1 LADSVSEAAHRVV
14 LRPGHTDLDDWR
26 AVRDGTAA
34 ALGEGWQAPVR
45 AAARTVADVIAHGE
59 VVYGINTGFGKLAST
74 RIAPEALA
82 QLQLN
87 IVRSHAAGI
96 GPALPDRVVRL
107 TLALKAA
114 SLARGHSG
122 VRVELVE
129 ALRALLAADV
139 LPVIPAQGSVG
150 ASGDLAPLA
159 HLALVLIGEGEA
171 RLPDGRI
178 VAGAEA
184 LRVAALA
191 PLVFGPKEGLALL
204 NGTQVSTALA
214 LDALF
219 AIEDAFAAA
228 LVTGA
233 LSVDGARGSDT
244 PFDPRIQAVRG
255 HAGQAEVAAAL
266 RRLLAGS
273 AIRESHRV
281 GDPRV
286 QDPYSLR
293 CQPQVMGAALDLIRT
308 AAAML
313 AAEAN
318 AVSDNPL
325 VFPDTGEILSG
336 GNFHAEPVAFAA
348 DMVALAVAEIG
359 NLAER
364 RVALLTDPVM
374 TGLPAFLAPDP
385 GLQSGFMLAQV
396 TAAALAA
403 ENKALAAPR
412 SIDTIP
418 TSANQEDHVSM
429 ATAAARRLGEMAGNL
444 AAIVGIEALLA
455 AQAVEFHR
463 PLRSSDALEHAIALL
478 RARVPRWTEDRAM
491 APDIAAARALVEDGT
506 FASLCP
512 LVLPSRPG

>member
-1 LADSVSEAAHRVV
+1 MSVALTPGALGLAE
-14 LRPGHTDLDDWR
+14 LR
-26 AVRDGTAA
+26 AVAA
-34 ALGEGWQAPVR
+34 GAPVALAEGWQETVH
-45 AAARTVADVIAHGE
+45 AAARAVAEVITRGE

-87 IVRSHAAGI
+87 IVRSHAAGT

-122 VRVELVE
+122 VRVETVE
-129 ALRALLAADV
+129 TLLALLGADV
-139 LPVIPAQGSVG
+139 LPVIPARGSVG

-171 RLPDGRI
+171 HLPDGST
-178 VAGAEA
+178 VPGAEA
-184 LRVAALA
+184 LRRAGLAPIALA
-191 PLVFGPKEGLALL
+191 AKEGLALL

-219 AIEDAFAAA
+219 RIEDAFAAA

-255 HAGQAEVAAAL
+255 HPGQTDVAAAL
-266 RRLLAGS
+266 RVLLAGS

-293 CQPQVMGAALDLIRT
+293 CQPQVMGAALEMIRAS
-308 AAAML
+308 AATL
-313 AAEAN
+313 EREAN

-325 VFPDTGEILSG
+325 VFPETGEILSG

-348 DMVALAVAEIG
+348 DMLALAVAEAG

-385 GLQSGFMLAQV
+385 GLHSGFMLAQV

-403 ENKALAAPR
+403 ENKALATPR
-412 SIDTIP
+412 SIDTVP

-429 ATAAARRLGEMAGNL
+429 ATGAALRLDEMAGNL
-444 AAIVGIEALLA
+444 AAIIGIEALLA

-463 PLRSSDALEHAIALL
+463 PLRSSRTLEQAIALL
-478 RARVPRWTEDRAM
+478 RARVPRWIEDRAL

-506 FASLCP
+506 LASLCP
-512 LVLPSRPG
+512 AALPSRLD

>member
-1 LADSVSEAAHRVV
+1 MSVALTPGALGLAE
-14 LRPGHTDLDDWR
+14 LR
-26 AVRDGTAA
+26 AVAVGAPV
-34 ALGEGWQAPVR
+34 ALAEGWQETVH
-45 AAARTVADVIAHGE
+45 AAARAVAEVITRGE

-87 IVRSHAAGI
+87 IVRSHAAGT

-114 SLARGHSG
+114 SLARGRSG
-122 VRVELVE
+122 VRVETVE
-129 ALRALLAADV
+129 ALLALLGADV
-139 LPVIPAQGSVG
+139 LPVIPARGSVG

-159 HLALVLIGEGEA
+159 HLALVLIGEGKA
-171 RLPDGRI
+171 RLPDGRT
-178 VAGAEA
+178 VPGAEA
-184 LRVAALA
+184 LRRAGLA
-191 PLVFGPKEGLALL
+191 PIGLAAKEGLALL

-219 AIEDAFAAA
+219 RIEDTFAAA

-255 HAGQAEVAAAL
+255 HPGQTDVAAAL
-266 RRLLAGS
+266 RVLLAGS

-293 CQPQVMGAALDLIRT
+293 CQPQVMGAALEMIRAS
-308 AAAML
+308 AATL
-313 AAEAN
+313 EREAN

-325 VFPDTGEILSG
+325 VFPETGEILSG

-348 DMVALAVAEIG
+348 DMLALAVAEAG

-385 GLQSGFMLAQV
+385 GLHSGFMLAQV

-403 ENKALAAPR
+403 ENKALATPR
-412 SIDTIP
+412 SIDTVP

-429 ATAAARRLGEMAGNL
+429 ATGAALRLDEMAGNL
-444 AAIVGIEALLA
+444 AAIIGIEALLA

-463 PLRSSDALEHAIALL
+463 PLRSSRTLEQAIALL
-478 RARVPRWTEDRAM
+478 RARVPRWIEDRAL

-506 FASLCP
+506 LASLCP
-512 LVLPSRPG
+512 AALPSRLD

>member
-1 LADSVSEAAHRVV
+1 MSATLTPGAIRLADLRTIAAGMPAV
-14 LRPGHTDLDDWR
+14 L
-26 AVRDGTAA
+26 V
-34 ALGEGWQAPVR
+34 EGWQAPVR
-45 AAARTVADVIAHGE
+45 AAARAVADVIARGE

-87 IVRSHAAGI
+87 IVRSHAAGT

-122 VRVELVE
+122 VRAEVVE
-129 ALRALLAADV
+129 ALLALLAANV

-171 RLPDGRI
+171 RLPDGQI
-178 VAGAEA
+178 VSGAEA
-184 LRVAALA
+184 LRAAGLA
-191 PLVFGPKEGLALL
+191 PVVLGAKEGLALL

-214 LDALF
+214 LDGLF
-219 AIEDAFAAA
+219 AIEHAFAAA

-233 LSVDGARGSDT
+233 LSLDGARGSDT

-255 HAGQAEVAAAL
+255 HASQADVAAAL
-266 RRLLAGS
+266 RALLAGS
-273 AIRESHRV
+273 PIRESHRV

-293 CQPQVMGAALDLIRT
+293 CQPQVMGAALDLIRS
-308 AAAML
+308 AAATL
-313 AAEAN
+313 GTEAN

-325 VFPDTGEILSG
+325 VFAETGEILSG

-348 DMVALAVAEIG
+348 DILALAVAEIG

-385 GLQSGFMLAQV
+385 GLHSGFMLAQV

-403 ENKALAAPR
+403 ENKALAIPR
-412 SIDTIP
+412 SVDSVP

-429 ATAAARRLGEMAGNL
+429 ATSAARRLGEMAGNL
-444 AAIVGIEALLA
+444 AAIIGIEALLA

-463 PLRSSDALEHAIALL
+463 PLRSSDTLEQAIALL
-478 RARVPRWTEDRAM
+478 RARVPRWAEDRAL

-506 FASLCP
+506 LASLCP
-512 LVLPSRPG
+512 DALRSGLG